1 MKNNWN
7 LSDKMESNSPEL
19 VEEYDLNN
27 DEIDWFYKKDVKE
40 FIQLLKE
47 TIYSRGD
54 IGLQFCDKTCEIID
68 KLAGDKLIAKEMK
81 E

>member
-1 MKNNWN
+1 MRNNWN

-40 FIQLLKE
+40 FIRLLKNSDAYYKE
-47 TIYSRGD
+47 DFRD
-54 IGLQFCDKTCEIID
+54 IID
-68 KLAGDKLIAKEMK
+68 KLAGKDLI
-81 E
+81 

>member
-1 MKNNWN
+1 MKDNWN

-40 FIQLLKE
+40 FIRLLKGKIDNAE
-47 TIYSRGD
+47 QSGYINDEQIDLRD
-54 IGLQFCDKTCEIID
+54 EID
-68 KLAGDKLIAKEMK
+68 KLAGLQLSQ
-81 E
+81 